1 MAGSS
6 VTSSVRDRFQRPLH
20 DLRISVMDRC
30 NFRCPYCMP
39 EATYHEHFRF
49 LQPKERLSFDEIVR
63 VARAAVSLGV
73 TKLRLTGG
81 EPLLRPELP
90 SLVRRLVDIPGV
102 EDVALTTNGVLLDRH
117 AMALKDAGL
126 GRVTVSL
133 DSLDP
138 AIFSRMSG
146 GRAQLEPVLTAIEAA
161 NALSFPGG
169 VKVNTVVQ
177 RGVNDIGVEDLA
189 ARFRHTGIIVRFIEY
204 MDVGTRNHWE
214 LKEVVP
220 SRDLVARLNA
230 RWPLEPL
237 GPQYQGEVAR
247 RYWYQDG
254 GGEVGF
260 ISSVTAPF
268 CGDCSRA
275 RLSSDGQIY
284 TCLFASE
291 GTDLRG
297 LLRSDADDDALRDRL
312 ASVWQA
318 RTDRYSEERVAGKTN
333 PASHRIEMNY
343 IGG

>member
-1 MAGSS
+1 
-6 VTSSVRDRFQRPLH
+6 
-20 DLRISVMDRC
+20 MDRC

-49 LQPKERLSFDEIVR
+49 LEPKERLSFDEIVR

-146 GRAQLEPVLTAIEAA
+146 GRAQLEPVLTAIEKA
-161 NALSFPGG
+161 NVLSFSGG

-177 RGVNDIGVEDLA
+177 RGVNDTGVEDLA

-220 SRDLVARLNA
+220 SRDLVAQLNA

-247 RYWYQDG
+247 RYRYQDG

-284 TCLFASE
+284 TCLFASK

-297 LLRSDADDDALRDRL
+297 ILRGDADDDALREQL
-312 ASVWQA
+312 ASVWRG
-318 RTDRYSEERVAGKTN
+318 RTDRYSEERVAGETN

>member
-1 MAGSS
+1 
-6 VTSSVRDRFQRPLH
+6 
-20 DLRISVMDRC
+20 
-30 NFRCPYCMP
+30 MP

-90 SLVRRLVDIPGV
+90 SLVRRLGDIPGV

-146 GRAQLEPVLTAIEAA
+146 GRAQLEPVLAAIETA

-230 RWPLEPL
+230 RWSLEPL

-247 RYWYQDG
+247 RYRYQDG

-268 CGDCSRA
+268 CGDCSRG

-297 LLRSDADDDALRDRL
+297 LLRSDADDGALRDRL

>member
-1 MAGSS
+1 
-6 VTSSVRDRFQRPLH
+6 
-20 DLRISVMDRC
+20 
-30 NFRCPYCMP
+30 MP

-247 RYWYQDG
+247 RYRYQDG

-333 PASHRIEMNY
+333 PASPRIEMNY

>member
-1 MAGSS
+1 
-6 VTSSVRDRFQRPLH
+6 
-20 DLRISVMDRC
+20 
-30 NFRCPYCMP
+30 MP

-220 SRDLVARLNA
+220 SRDLVAQLNA

-247 RYWYQDG
+247 RYCYQDG

>member
-1 MAGSS
+1 
-6 VTSSVRDRFQRPLH
+6 
-20 DLRISVMDRC
+20 
-30 NFRCPYCMP
+30 MP

-117 AMALKDAGL
+117 AMALKEAGL

-177 RGVNDIGVEDLA
+177 RGVNDTGVEDLA

-247 RYWYQDG
+247 RYRYQDG

-291 GTDLRG
+291 GTDFRG

-318 RTDRYSEERVAGKTN
+318 RTDRYSEERVAGETN

>member
-1 MAGSS
+1 
-6 VTSSVRDRFQRPLH
+6 
-20 DLRISVMDRC
+20 MDRC

-49 LQPKERLSFDEIVR
+49 LEPKERLSFDEIVR
-63 VARAAVSLGV
+63 VAHAAVSLGV

-81 EPLLRPELP
+81 EPLLRPDLP
-90 SLVRRLVDIPGV
+90 SLVRRLVEIPGV

-117 AMALKDAGL
+117 AAALKNAGL

-146 GRAQLEPVLTAIEAA
+146 GRAQLEPVLAAIEQA
-161 NALSFPGG
+161 NVLAFPGG

-177 RGVNDIGVEDLA
+177 RGVNDTGVEDLA
-189 ARFRHTGIIVRFIEY
+189 ARFRHTGVIVRFIEY

-220 SRDLVARLNA
+220 SRDLVTRLNKL
-230 RWPLEPL
+230 WPLEPL
-237 GPQYQGEVAR
+237 GAQYQGEVAR
-247 RYWYQDG
+247 RYRYQDG
-254 GGEVGF
+254 GGEIGF

-275 RLSSDGQIY
+275 RLSSDGKIY
-284 TCLFASE
+284 TCLFAPDV
-291 GTDLRG
+291 TDLRR
-297 LLRSDADDDALRDRL
+297 LLRRDVGDEALLARL
-312 ASVWQA
+312 APVW
-318 RTDRYSEERVAGKTN
+318 RAGTAKYREGRS
-333 PASHRIEMNY
+333 A
-343 IGG
+343 G

>member
-1 MAGSS
+1 
-6 VTSSVRDRFQRPLH
+6 
-20 DLRISVMDRC
+20 
-30 NFRCPYCMP
+30 MP

>member
-1 MAGSS
+1 
-6 VTSSVRDRFQRPLH
+6 
-20 DLRISVMDRC
+20 
-30 NFRCPYCMP
+30 MP

-81 EPLLRPELP
+81 EPLLRPELS

-146 GRAQLEPVLTAIEAA
+146 GRAQLEPALTAIEAA

-220 SRDLVARLNA
+220 SRDLVTRLNA

-247 RYWYQDG
+247 RYRYQDG